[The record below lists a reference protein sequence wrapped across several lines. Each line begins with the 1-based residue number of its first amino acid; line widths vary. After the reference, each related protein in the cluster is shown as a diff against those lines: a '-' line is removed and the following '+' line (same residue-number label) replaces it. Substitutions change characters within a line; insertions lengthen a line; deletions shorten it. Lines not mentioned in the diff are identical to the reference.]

1 MSFFSRLKWLFTGAG
16 EAPAGYKSVASHPK
30 RNEPQLNPRG
40 PGSHR
45 PDRDR
50 DRDRER
56 APRDRDP
63 RGNRQG
69 RDRDSRGEGRDRNSS
84 ARPSYNREG
93 GERDRYAERGDNRPQ
108 GGQGRGRSQ
117 GGDYGRRSNHESA
130 IPRQIDRPTGGPSST
145 MRPAQ
150 SSVSESLPAAA
161 PRPVQQGPEK
171 IGVVS
176 NYLEDVRTASVK
188 VEKGTMRSGDWIEI
202 QGNISTLRQKVEAL
216 QLDNQPIQEAVEGQ
230 EVSIRV
236 IRPVKSGDAVVRLRG

>member
-1 MSFFSRLKWLFTGAG
+1 MSFFSRLKWLFTGDG
-16 EAPAGYKSVASHPK
+16 EAPASYKSAASHPK
-30 RNEPQLNPRG
+30 RNDSQLNHRG
-40 PGSHR
+40 PGNHR

-50 DRDRER
+50 DRER
-56 APRDRDP
+56 SPRGDRDP

-69 RDRDSRGEGRDRNSS
+69 RDSRGEGRDRNDRNGP
-84 ARPSYNREG
+84 RPGYNRDG
-93 GERDRYAERGDNRPQ
+93 GDRDRYAERDSRPH
-108 GGQGRGRSQ
+108 GGPNRGRSQ
-117 GGDYGRRSNHESA
+117 GGEYGRRSNHEPA

-150 SSVSESLPAAA
+150 SSVAESLPTPA
-161 PRPVQQGPEK
+161 PRPAQQGPEK

-176 NYLEDVRTASVK
+176 NYLDDMRIASVK

-202 QGNISTLRQKVEAL
+202 QGNISSLRQKVEAL